1 MCKDWKG
8 GGAPGASPFKAV
20 IFDMDGV
27 LVDTEVYYLDCRGQ
41 FLTESGVEVSHEEL
55 LELVGA
61 SVKQDRANMLKWF
74 TRSGISIDADG
85 IEMLEGA
92 WWQGRDIDYATLLN
106 PGVKETLIELKRRG
120 VRLALASSS
129 SHRNIA
135 QVLADCGLGGFF
147 EVITRANRTPRSTC
161 TRWRAW
167 ACPRAIAVAWRIRFP
182 ASRPAG
188 PPASRSS
195 PNARSASASPK
206 MPLTR
211 SSIRFPTFWICRLLL
226 VGGCHPVVFRTF
238 WPSSEIYMTC
248 CR

>member
-1 MCKDWKG
+1 MCKDWKD

-147 EVITRANRTPRSTC
+147 EVITSGEQ
-161 TRWRAW
+161 
-167 ACPRAIAVAWRIRFP
+167 FHE
-182 ASRPAG
+182 SK
-188 PPASRSS
+188 
-195 PNARSASASPK
+195 PNP
-206 MPLTR
+206 
-211 SSIRFPTFWICRLLL
+211 
-226 VGGCHPVVFRTF
+226 
-238 WPSSEIYMTC
+238 EIYLHTLESLGLSAGDC
-248 CR
+248 CCV

>member
-1 MCKDWKG
+1 MCKDWKD

-147 EVITRANRTPRSTC
+147 RGNHQ
-161 TRWRAW
+161 WRAV
-167 ACPRAIAVAWRIRFP
+167 PREQTEPRDLP
-182 ASRPAG
+182 AHAG
-188 PPASRSS
+188 EPGLVRG
-195 PNARSASASPK
+195 
-206 MPLTR
+206 
-211 SSIRFPTFWICRLLL
+211 RLLL
-226 VGGCHPVVFRTF
+226 RGGFDSRHRGRQGRRPHGHRQTRGALRLHPR
-238 WPSSEIYMTC
+238 